1 MRIRTFQGLSP
12 APQHAAAVAAVP
24 YDVVN
29 RDEAAALAAGN
40 PLSLLHVDRAEIDLD
55 PDIDPYSPAVYTQAR
70 SAFETL
76 QADGILQR
84 EPAPCMYLYRQSIG
98 DHSQTGLVAVCHI
111 EDYENNIIKKHE
123 KTRADKEKDRTTL
136 VDTLSANTGPIF
148 LTYNG
153 RPGVQALI
161 DNHLATEAPIYD
173 VAAPDGVRHQVWRL
187 PNSTALPI
195 TSIFAEQVPAAY
207 VADGHHRAA
216 SAFNV
221 GKQRREA
228 NPNHTGQ
235 ENYNWFLSVLFPAS
249 ELKILPYN
257 RAVKD
262 LNCQSREE
270 FLAKVGSIF
279 SIEPTTEKSPSKT
292 GECCMYLKGQWYR
305 LNWQPAADA
314 SPIDLLDVS
323 ILQDRLLAPV
333 LGIDDP
339 RTSKRIDFIGGIR
352 GTAELE
358 KLVDSRDFA
367 VAFSMYPVTVE
378 QLMAISDA
386 DEIMPPKSTWFEPKL
401 RSGFFVHTLG
411 EP

>member
-1 MRIRTFQGLSP
+1 MRIRSFQGLSP
-12 APQHAAAVAAVP
+12 QPELAAQVAAVP

-29 RDEAAALAAGN
+29 REEAAELAADN

-55 PDIDPYSPAVYTQAR
+55 PDLDPYSSAVYAQAR
-70 SAFETL
+70 SAFEKL
-76 QADGILQR
+76 QTDGVLCR
-84 EPAPCMYLYRQSIG
+84 EVEPCMYLYRQTIG
-98 DHSQTGLVAVCHI
+98 DHSQTGLVTVCHI
-111 EDYENNIIKKHE
+111 EDYEANVIKKHE

-153 RPGVQALI
+153 RPAIQAIL
-161 DNHLATEAPIYD
+161 DARLNEAPIYD
-173 VAAPDGVRHQVWRL
+173 VTAPDGVRHEVWRL
-187 PNSTALPI
+187 GRATCISLE
-195 TSIFAEQVPAAY
+195 SLFAEQVPCAY

-221 GKQRREA
+221 GQQRRNA
-228 NPNHTGQ
+228 NPQHTGQ
-235 ENYNWFLSVLFPAS
+235 ENYNWFLSVLFPGS
-249 ELKILPYN
+249 ELNILPYN
-257 RAVKD
+257 RAVRD
-262 LNCQSREE
+262 LNCMDREE
-270 FLAKVGSIF
+270 FLAKVAATF
-279 SIEPTTEKSPSKT
+279 EIEPTSEKEPT
-292 GECCMYLKGQWYR
+292 APGDCRMYLRGQWYR
-305 LNWQPAADA
+305 LSWQPAPDA
-314 SPIDLLDVS
+314 SPIDQLDVS

-358 KLVDSRDFA
+358 KLVDSRQHA

-386 DEIMPPKSTWFEPKL
+386 DQIMPPKSTWFEPKL
-401 RSGFFVHTLG
+401 RSGFFIHTLEG
-411 EP
+411 

>member
-1 MRIRTFQGLSP
+1 MRIRPFQGLSP
-12 APQHAAAVAAVP
+12 APEFAAAVAAVP

-29 RDEAAALAAGN
+29 RDEAAELAAGN

-55 PDIDPYSPAVYTQAR
+55 PDIDPYSPAVYAQAR
-70 SAFETL
+70 AAFEKL
-76 QADGILQR
+76 QADGILLR
-84 EPAPCMYLYRQSIG
+84 ETAPCMYLYRQSIG
-98 DHSQTGLVAVCHI
+98 GHSQTGLVAVCHI

-148 LTYNG
+148 LTYDG
-153 RPGVQALI
+153 RPGIQALV
-161 DNHLATEAPIYD
+161 DHHLATEAPIYD
-173 VAAPDGVRHQVWRL
+173 VAAPDGVRHEVWRL
-187 PNSTALPI
+187 PRATALPI
-195 TSIFAEQVPAAY
+195 ASIFEEQVPAAY

-228 NPNHTGQ
+228 NPHHTGT

-262 LNCQSREE
+262 LNCQDREQ
-270 FLAKVGSIF
+270 FLAKVASIF
-279 SIEPTTEKSPSKT
+279 TIEPTTDKEPRQP

-305 LNWQPAADA
+305 LNWSPAPDA
-314 SPIDLLDVS
+314 SPIDQLDVS

-352 GTAELE
+352 GTTELE
-358 KLVDSRDFA
+358 KLVDSRQFA
-367 VAFSMYPVTVE
+367 VAFSMYPVTVR

-386 DEIMPPKSTWFEPKL
+386 DQIMPPKSTWFEPKL
-401 RSGFFVHTLG
+401 RSGFFIHTLAD
-411 EP
+411 